1 MKAFQSALLH
11 AIDKAQSEH
20 GVRQARLRQNIETYG
35 AVAAIKDYI
44 KRNRTSDG
52 FDALVEL
59 GHTELT
65 AEAIVTKHHDLFE
78 DDEVNF
84 CFSALCGANYY
95 KR

>member
-1 MKAFQSALLH
+1 MDDFQTALLH
-11 AIDKAQSEH
+11 AIDKAQNEY

-35 AVAAIKDYI
+35 AISAVKEYI

-52 FDALVEL
+52 FDALVRL
-59 GHTELT
+59 GLTELT
-65 AEAIVTKHHDLFE
+65 VEALVAKYHTFFT

-84 CFSALCGANYY
+84 CFEVLCGADYY